1 MLPRPA
7 VAFVARVLLV
17 VLPAATLAAGCA
29 TNPATGKPQLSFFGE
44 EAELNMGR
52 EADAEIVAMVGL
64 YDDDELAAYVEDV
77 GQELAAESERPYLP
91 WSFKVLDDPTVNAFA
106 LPGGF
111 VYVTRGILAEL
122 GSEAE
127 LAAVLGHEIGHVTAK
142 HSLHRQSQQLLATG
156 AVITAAV
163 VLDPDHAEEWADV
176 GMLGLGIAFLKYS
189 RDDERQADDLGLRY
203 LMRAG
208 YDPQE
213 MPGVFEMLEQ
223 VGAVEGGGSLPAWLS
238 THPDP
243 GKRRL
248 RISEEV
254 TGVQAR
260 GEMPLDPRVEREA
273 YLSHLDGLV
282 YGPDPQLG
290 ALRDGEAVHP
300 GLGFRLAAPRGW
312 SLAGTPQG
320 LTLREPHAGASQGAA
335 TVVVELSE
343 HDSAE
348 QAEEKFLAGR
358 GVTRGRQWEGEDGA
372 RWSRFTA
379 KRKDGDVAGTAGF
392 VEQDGRVY
400 ELLALA
406 PAAAWEAERGELEE
420 ALSSFAAWGGEEGL
434 SGNRLDVVPVA
445 EPVSLAEFAER
456 WPSTVGLADLALLNR
471 IAADGSFEADTLV
484 KRVVAG
490 GGEREPRVGGRV
502 FEKDN

>member
-7 VAFVARVLLV
+7 VAAAARALLLA
-17 VLPAATLAAGCA
+17 LPLALVGPGCA
-29 TNPATGKPQLSFFGE
+29 TNPATGKPQLTFFGE
-44 EAELNMGR
+44 EAELNMGK
-52 EADAEIVAMVGL
+52 EADAEIVSTVGV
-64 YDDDELAAYVEDV
+64 YDDYDLGEYVTEVGQRLAAS
-77 GQELAAESERPYLP
+77 SERPYLP

-106 LPGGF
+106 LPGGY

-142 HSLHRQSQQLLATG
+142 HSLHRQSQQMLATG

-163 VLDPDHAEEWADV
+163 ILDPDYADEWADL
-176 GMLGLGIAFLKYS
+176 GMLGVGLAFLKYS

-208 YDPQE
+208 YDPSQ

-223 VGAVEGGGSLPAWLS
+223 VGKAEGGGSLPAWLS

-260 GEMPLDPRVEREA
+260 GEARGDMRVEREA
-273 YLSHLDGLV
+273 YLQHLDGLA
-282 YGPDPQLG
+282 YGPDPRLG
-290 ALRDGEAVHP
+290 ALRDGAAVHP
-300 GLGFRLAAPRGW
+300 SLGFRLDAPQGW
-312 SLAGTPQG
+312 SLAGTPKG
-320 LTLREPHAGASQGAA
+320 LTLRDPSGKGAL
-335 TVVVELSE
+335 VVEESE
-343 HDSAE
+343 ASSTSEAE
-348 QAEEKFLAGR
+348 TRFFADQGM
-358 GVTRGRQWEGEDGA
+358 TRGRQWEGKDGA
-372 RWSRFTA
+372 VRWTGFTA
-379 KRKDGDVAGTAGF
+379 KKKDGDLAGTVGF
-392 VEQDGRVY
+392 AEHEGQTY
-400 ELLALA
+400 ELLAIA
-406 PAAAWEAERGELEE
+406 PAASWESQRHELEA
-420 ALSSFAAWGGEEGL
+420 ALQSFSAITSPDDIDA
-434 SGNRLDVVPVA
+434 NRLQMVPLQ
-445 EPVSLAEFAER
+445 EPLPLVQFAQK

-471 IAADGSFEADTLV
+471 LPADGTLAANSLV

-490 GGEREPRVGGRV
+490 DAARRP
-502 FEKDN
+502 